1 MQEAS
6 SKPKILI
13 LHGWG
18 GSDFPHWQ
26 SWLASELAK
35 AGYPVYFPQLPFMH
49 TPRKKVW
56 LETLEQAIESFKPDR
71 VVCHSL
77 GNMLWFWYAK
87 AYPKANFEKVLL
99 VAPPAR
105 STNIKAIDTFFPYP
119 KAATLS
125 GNALF
130 VASTNDKYMNIHEA
144 QELQKELGCE
154 MKIIENG
161 GHLNSDAGYGAWPFA
176 YEWITA

>member
-1 MQEAS
+1 MQEVS

-26 SWLASELAK
+26 HWLTTKLAGE
-35 AGYPVYFPQLPFMH
+35 GYPVYFPQLPFMH

-56 LETLEQAIESFKPDR
+56 LESLEGIMSSFKPDR
-71 VVCHSL
+71 IVCHSL
-77 GNMLWFWYAK
+77 GNILWFWYAK
-87 AYPKANFEKVLL
+87 AHPEVKFEKVLL
-99 VAPPAR
+99 VAPPSR
-105 STNIKAIDTFFPYP
+105 KTDIKAVDTFFPFP
-119 KAATLS
+119 KASALS
-125 GNALF
+125 DNALF
-130 VASTNDKYMNIHEA
+130 VVSTNDKYMDVDEA
-144 QELQKELGCE
+144 SEIQKELACD
-154 MKIIENG
+154 MKIIQSG

>member
-1 MQEAS
+1 MQTLS

-26 SWLASELAK
+26 SWLAAELAK
-35 AGYPVYFPQLPFMH
+35 NGYPVYFPQLPFMH

-56 LETLEQAIESFKPDR
+56 LESLEEIMSSFKPDR

-87 AYPKANFEKVLL
+87 IHPEAIFEKVLL

-125 GNALF
+125 QNALF
-130 VASTNDKYMNIHEA
+130 VASTNDKYMSINEA
-144 QELQKELGCE
+144 YGLQSELGCE
-154 MKIIENG
+154 MKIVENA
-161 GHLNSDAGYGAWPFA
+161 GHLNSNSGYGAWQFS
-176 YEWITA
+176 YDWITS

>member
-1 MQEAS
+1 MQEAVL
-6 SKPKILI
+6 KPRILI

-56 LETLEQAIESFKPDR
+56 LESLEQIIESFKPNR
-71 VVCHSL
+71 IVCHSL
-77 GNMLWFWYAK
+77 ANMLWFWYAK
-87 AYPKANFEKVLL
+87 AHPEAKFDKVLL

-105 STNIKAIDTFFPYP
+105 STDIKAIDTFFPYP
-119 KAATLS
+119 KATTLS
-125 GNALF
+125 DDALF
-130 VASTNDKYMNIHEA
+130 VASTNDKYMSVDDA
-144 QELQKELGCE
+144 KQLQKELECE
-154 MKIIENG
+154 MKIIENA
-161 GHLNSDAGYGAWPFA
+161 GHLNSESGHGAWAFA

>member
-1 MQEAS
+1 MQTVA

-26 SWLASELAK
+26 SWLASKLASD
-35 AGYPVYFPQLPFMH
+35 GYPVYFPQLPFMH

-56 LETLEQAIESFKPDR
+56 LETLDEIMESFRPDR

-87 AYPKANFEKVLL
+87 KYPEKLFDKVLL
-99 VAPPAR
+99 VAPPSR
-105 STNIKAIDTFFPYP
+105 DTNIKAVDTFFPYP

-125 GNALF
+125 NNALF
-130 VASTNDKYMNIHEA
+130 VVSTDDKYMNINEA
-144 QELQKELGCE
+144 TELQKELRCE
-154 MKIIENG
+154 MKIIENA
-161 GHLNSDAGYGAWPFA
+161 GHLNSDGGYGAWPFA

>member
-1 MQEAS
+1 MPES
-6 SKPKILI
+6 FSKPKILI

-26 SWLASELAK
+26 SWLAAELAK
-35 AGYPVYFPQLPFMH
+35 NGYPVYFPQLPFMH

-56 LETLEQAIESFKPDR
+56 LQTLEEIIESFAPDR

-87 AYPKANFEKVLL
+87 KYPQKVFEKVML

-105 STNIKAIDTFFPYP
+105 ETDIKAIDTFFPYP
-119 KAATLS
+119 KAMTLS
-125 GNALF
+125 KKGIF
-130 VASTNDKYMNIHEA
+130 VASTDDKYMDIETA
-144 QELQKELGCE
+144 KGLQSELDCE

-161 GHLNSDAGYGAWPFA
+161 GHLNTISGYGAWPFA
-176 YEWITA
+176 YEWITK

>member
-1 MQEAS
+1 MQEVS
-6 SKPKILI
+6 LKPKILI

-56 LETLEQAIESFKPDR
+56 LESLEQIIESFKPNR
-71 VVCHSL
+71 IVCHSL

-87 AYPKANFEKVLL
+87 KYPDKLFEKVLL

-119 KAATLS
+119 KAATLAH
-125 GNALF
+125 NALF
-130 VASTNDKYMNIHEA
+130 VASTNDKYMSVDEA
-144 QELQKELGCE
+144 KQLQKELGCE
-154 MKIIENG
+154 MKIIENA
-161 GHLNSDAGYGAWPFA
+161 GHLNSDAGYGAWAFA

>member
-1 MQEAS
+1 MQTVS
-6 SKPKILI
+6 LKPKILI

-26 SWLASELAK
+26 SWLASKLAMN
-35 AGYPVYFPQLPFMH
+35 GYPVYFPQLPFMH

-56 LETLEQAIESFKPDR
+56 LENLEEIIESFCPDR

-87 AYPKANFEKVLL
+87 KYPEKLFDKVLL

-105 STNIKAIDTFFPYP
+105 STDIKAIDTFFPYP

-125 GNALF
+125 HNSLF
-130 VASTNDKYMNIHEA
+130 VASTNDKYMNIDEA
-144 QELQKELGCE
+144 RALQGELNCE
-154 MKIIENG
+154 MKIIENA
-161 GHLNSDAGYGAWPFA
+161 GHLNSDSGYGEWQFS
-176 YEWITA
+176 YDWITA

>member
-1 MQEAS
+1 MQDLS
-6 SKPKILI
+6 LKPKILI

-26 SWLASELAK
+26 SWLAAELSK
-35 AGYPVYFPQLPFMH
+35 NGYPVFFPQLPFMH

-56 LETLEQAIESFKPDR
+56 LQTLEEIVASFSPDR
-71 VVCHSL
+71 IVCHSL
-77 GNMLWFWYAK
+77 ANMLWFWYAK
-87 AYPKANFEKVLL
+87 KYPQKNFEKVML

-105 STNIKAIDTFFPYP
+105 NTDIKAIDTFFPYP

-125 GNALF
+125 QDSIF
-130 VASTNDKYMNIHEA
+130 IASTNDKYMSMEA
-144 QELQKELGCE
+144 AIELHKELNCD

-161 GHLNSDAGYGAWPFA
+161 GHLNFEGGYGAWPFA
-176 YEWITA
+176 YDWITA